1 MSTGNIFKQRA
12 LVGGSS
18 PFRGSRRG
26 SLRGALRRPF
36 TLEERLRQ
44 RAYESAMLA
53 LKPPEESEDEEASS
67 TPKVLS
73 IRRDLKRSKR
83 PPALIT
89 SAGLPTTSSCG
100 TSLTTVE
107 TRPSVLDGTPFQQ
120 RISETVDHCIPEPA
134 RRPSRPAPRSHDDHP
149 HASARSPTAPNQSSS
164 SSSSSD
170 NNEAARSNAPFATV
184 GSTARVPRR
193 RLSLQARRGSLVTG
207 ASSSPSPIR
216 PSLRPR
222 SNSSPP
228 NVLISS
234 AIHRYINIGVHSTSA
249 PTTPTL
255 TSFSPSE
262 IKGKAV
268 DSTSSVDFRSAFV
281 SQSCGAHLMD
291 TLKKWL

>member
-1 MSTGNIFKQRA
+1 M
-12 LVGGSS
+12 
-18 PFRGSRRG
+18 
-26 SLRGALRRPF
+26 
-36 TLEERLRQ
+36 RQ

-53 LKPPEESEDEEASS
+53 LKPPEESEDEEAST

-73 IRRDLKRSKR
+73 IRRDLTRSKC
-83 PPALIT
+83 PPALNT
-89 SAGLPTTSSCG
+89 SAGLPSASTCTTSMS
-100 TSLTTVE
+100 TVQASSAS
-107 TRPSVLDGTPFQQ
+107 TVLDGFHQ
-120 RISETVDHCIPEPA
+120 RAPKSVDLHCISEPTQ
-134 RRPSRPAPRSHDDHP
+134 RPSRPAPRSHDDSP
-149 HASARSPTAPNQSSS
+149 HAFAPARSPGFALSAPGGAGASSS
-164 SSSSSD
+164 
-170 NNEAARSNAPFATV
+170 NNDHNRAVRSNAPPATTR
-184 GSTARVPRR
+184 SAARVPRR
-193 RLSLQARRGSLVTG
+193 RLSLQGRRGSLVTG
-207 ASSSPSPIR
+207 ASSYPSPVR

-255 TSFSPSE
+255 ASFSPSE
-262 IKGKAV
+262 IKGQAV